1 MEVPMSLRSSLAVS
15 SKVNRHCGR
24 LIRLST
30 QQLARGLRLLAP
42 TIVALSLAGVA
53 HAQGTM
59 AFSGAPHAHVN
70 VQDSDLP
77 AARQAG
83 GAFGLSMTVRP
94 LGWHSLENH
103 HV

>member
-1 MEVPMSLRSSLAVS
+1 MSLRSSLAVS
-15 SKVNRHCGR
+15 RKVNRHRGT

-42 TIVALSLAGVA
+42 TLVALFLAGVA

-59 AFSGAPHAHVN
+59 DFSGTSHAHGK

-77 AARQAG
+77 AARQGAG
-83 GAFGLSMTVRP
+83 HSGAA
-94 LGWHSLENH
+94 
-103 HV
+103 

>member
-1 MEVPMSLRSSLAVS
+1 MCLRSSLAVS

-24 LIRLST
+24 LST

-42 TIVALSLAGVA
+42 TLVALSLAGVA

-59 AFSGAPHAHVN
+59 ASSGAPHAHGS

-77 AARQAG
+77 AARQGG
-83 GAFGLSMTVRP
+83 GALGLSMTVRP